1 MAETMNLKDLNLSLE
16 ESRDIIEFLTRR
28 RNVSNYDHV
37 TNEELLSTL
46 KKTPYLPQKLLKLGK
61 RKNTQI
67 LTTQKPLKMA
77 KLEIN
82 QNLTLQKPIKFA
94 KRRITQNLTTQ
105 TNLKLGKHKNT
116 QNLTYEKPSK
126 LTKRENLANQKQLK
140 TTKQEKSKNN
150 QQQKIKSK
158 NKEKIDVIRE
168 ELKELGYKL
177 SKSDLKETKK
187 RLYMVENKKGLLG

>member
-1 MAETMNLKDLNLSLE
+1 M
-16 ESRDIIEFLTRR
+16 
-28 RNVSNYDHV
+28 
-37 TNEELLSTL
+37 
-46 KKTPYLPQKLLKLGK
+46 
-61 RKNTQI
+61 
-67 LTTQKPLKMA
+67 
-77 KLEIN
+77 
-82 QNLTLQKPIKFA
+82 
-94 KRRITQNLTTQ
+94 
-105 TNLKLGKHKNT
+105 GKHKNT

-168 ELKELGYKL
+168 ELKELGHKL
-177 SKSDLKETKK
+177 LKSDLKEIKK